1 MADFTEKKKR
11 PIFYNLSPLSL
22 PLPGLVSIFH
32 RVSGAALFV
41 SLYWLL
47 CALDTSLAS
56 QKDFD
61 AIRALFGTA
70 LVKLVIL
77 GLAWAYLHHF
87 CAGIRYLFLDM
98 DRGVDLPTARKS
110 GAAVFVVSL
119 ALTLVAGVKLW

>member
-1 MADFTEKKKR
+1 MADLTVKKKR

-22 PLPGLVSIFH
+22 PLPGLVSILH

-47 CALDTSLAS
+47 CAFDTSLAS

-61 AIRALFGTA
+61 AIRALFATP
-70 LVKLVIL
+70 LVKFVGL

-98 DRGVDLPTARKS
+98 DRGVDLPAARKS
-110 GAAVFVVSL
+110 SMAVLVVSL
-119 ALTLVAGVKLW
+119 VLTLAVGAKLW

>member
-1 MADFTEKKKR
+1 MADLTVKKKR
-11 PIFYNLSPLSL
+11 PVFYNLSPFSL

-47 CALDTSLAS
+47 CGLDSSLAS

-61 AIRALFGTA
+61 ATRAWFSNP
-70 LVKLVIL
+70 LVKIVSL

-98 DRGVDLPTARKS
+98 DRGVDLPTARKTS
-110 GAAVFVVSL
+110 VAVLAVSL
-119 ALTLVAGVKLW
+119 TLTLVAGVKLW